1 MNRESINHFA
11 ELLFR
16 DAAREKDGQSS
27 SKVALAALREFLA
40 SKTGARPTD
49 VRVTDGSGL
58 SEADSITARAMVHLL
73 AYAHR
78 APWGSVFHASMPVAG
93 ESELMRRRM
102 RSTPAHGNLHA
113 KTGTTNTVAA
123 LAGYVTALN
132 GEVLAFTFIYNGN
145 DRSNA
150 KHAMDRMGPTLANFY
165 RE

>member
-1 MNRESINHFA
+1 M
-11 ELLFR
+11 
-16 DAAREKDGQSS
+16 
-27 SKVALAALREFLA
+27 
-40 SKTGARPTD
+40 
-49 VRVTDGSGL
+49 
-58 SEADSITARAMVHLL
+58 TARAMVHLL

-113 KTGTTNTVAA
+113 KTGTTNSVAA

-145 DRSNA
+145 DRANA
-150 KHAMDRMGPTLANFY
+150 RHTMDRMGPTLANFY